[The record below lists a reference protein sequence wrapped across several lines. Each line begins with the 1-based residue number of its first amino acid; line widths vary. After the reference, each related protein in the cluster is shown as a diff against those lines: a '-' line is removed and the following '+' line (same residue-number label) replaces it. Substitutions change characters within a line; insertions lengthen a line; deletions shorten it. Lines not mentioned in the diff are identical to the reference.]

1 MSLVRTL
8 NEIEYPESDG
18 LPMGETDLHRN
29 WMMRLFDML
38 RYRYRDQRVYVACD
52 LLVYYEEGEPS
63 RFVVP
68 DDFVV
73 LDCEP
78 GDRRVFKIWEEGKP
92 PNVVIE
98 VTSRTTKN
106 EDTSHKPV
114 LYARMGVR
122 ELFLYD
128 PTSEYMTCPLQGFRL
143 EGEEYLPI
151 QPDPA
156 GRLECRELGLQLRL
170 EHGQLVLR
178 DSRTGEPLLTEGE
191 AERAGREAE
200 RAARMAEQAAREAAE
215 ARAAAAEEEVRRL
228 REQLKRQG
236 GNQP

>member
-8 NEIEYPESDG
+8 TDVEYPESDG

-29 WMMRLFDML
+29 WMIRLFDML
-38 RYRYRDQRVYVACD
+38 QYRYRDQRVYVACD

-68 DDFVV
+68 DEFVV

-92 PNVVIE
+92 PTVVFE

-106 EDTSHKPV
+106 QDTSHKPD
-114 LYARMGVR
+114 LYARMGVQ

-128 PTSEYMTCPLQGFRL
+128 PTSEYMTTPLQGFRL
-143 EGEEYLPI
+143 TGDKYAPI
-151 QPDPA
+151 ERNEA
-156 GRLECRELGLQLRL
+156 GVLDCRQLGLLLGLDQ
-170 EHGQLVLR
+170 GQLVIR
-178 DSRTGEPLLTEGE
+178 DHRTGEPLLTESE
-191 AERAGREAE
+191 AER
-200 RAARMAEQAAREAAE
+200 AAREAAE
-215 ARAAAAEEEVRRL
+215 ARAAVAEEEVRRL

-236 GNQP
+236 GEAP

>member
-1 MSLVRTL
+1 MSLVRTIT
-8 NEIEYPESDG
+8 EVEYPESDG

-38 RYRYRDQRVYVACD
+38 RYRYRNQRVYVACD

-68 DDFVV
+68 DEFVV

-78 GDRRVFKIWEEGKP
+78 GDRRVFKIWEEGKS

-98 VTSRTTKN
+98 VTSRSTKN
-106 EDTSHKPV
+106 EDTSHKPD
-114 LYARMGVR
+114 LYARIGVQ

-128 PTSEYMTCPLQGFRL
+128 PTSEYMTTPLQGFRL
-143 EGEEYLPI
+143 RDGKYDMI
-151 QPDPA
+151 APDET
-156 GRLECRELGLQLRL
+156 GRLECRELGLRL
-170 EHGQLVLR
+170 GLEDGRLVLF
-178 DSRTGEPLLTEGE
+178 DSQTGEKIQT
-191 AERAGREAE
+191 
-200 RAARMAEQAAREAAE
+200 QSEAAE
-215 ARAAAAEEEVRRL
+215 ARAAAAEAEVRRL

-236 GNQP
+236 GSSE